1 MVTVGS
7 PQPITPNP
15 PGFAV
20 TYGIVSPPQIMYPP
34 NKSRANVRPNI
45 IRSLAVA
52 SATLAAACLSAN
64 GQTSFTHSIG
74 FDDMGY
80 QHGSIVEPGAYSGFQ
95 YLSPQI
101 SVTPPQ
107 GGFNKAVIFD
117 TVSAK
122 GDSRVEDQDL
132 IPNGIGNRGNAN
144 YGNVA
149 IIQENT
155 SFTVSNGRINDP
167 FKKVDDHAN
176 GGKFTFDLNPG
187 ASVTVDAIRVDL
199 IDIESAGQIKIV
211 AYGAN
216 GSFTWT
222 GADLKAMDNSIVY
235 ADKSANRTSFLT
247 ASQAGLSSITKFDI
261 VSTTSFAVDNLT
273 FKGTVVPE
281 VSSSFLTAASG
292 LLLCFRRRRQS

>member
-1 MVTVGS
+1 
-7 PQPITPNP
+7 
-15 PGFAV
+15 
-20 TYGIVSPPQIMYPP
+20 MYPP
-34 NKSRANVRPNI
+34 TNPRGIVRQNI
-45 IRSLAVA
+45 NRGLATA

-64 GQTSFTHSIG
+64 GQISFTNSIG
-74 FDDMGY
+74 FDDSGY

-101 SVTPPQ
+101 TVAPPP

-122 GDSRVEDQDL
+122 GDPRVEDQDL
-132 IPNGIGNRGNAN
+132 IPNGIGNRGSAN
-144 YGNVA
+144 FGNIA

-155 SFTVSNGRINDP
+155 AFTTSNGRINDP
-167 FKKVDDHAN
+167 FNKVDDHAN

-187 ASVTVDAIRVDL
+187 AGVSVDAIRVDL

-222 GADLKAMDNSIVY
+222 GADLKALDNSIVY

-261 VSTTSFAVDNLT
+261 VSTTSFAVDNVT

-281 VSSSFLTAASG
+281 VSSSFLTAGSV
-292 LLLCFRRRRQS
+292 LLLCFRRRRQAG